1 MMEVILNQNVR
12 SAVYNDG
19 QEQQNWFRDCL
30 LNAAAAPCPGQNQ
43 RRSTFKLTHPA
54 FTEFTCTG

>member
-12 SAVYNDG
+12 GAVYVDG
-19 QEQQNWFRDCL
+19 QEQRNWFHL
-30 LNAAAAPCPGQNQ
+30 LNAAAAPCPGQDQ